1 MKKTRLLNFV
11 ESITW
16 FASMTLYHEFV
27 GLVGYFFFFFL
38 IELNYVI
45 VYFSFYYMINKIV
58 SEKKMLLSF
67 RKSIG
72 LLTCKAS

>member
-27 GLVGYFFFFFL
+27 GLVGYFFFFL